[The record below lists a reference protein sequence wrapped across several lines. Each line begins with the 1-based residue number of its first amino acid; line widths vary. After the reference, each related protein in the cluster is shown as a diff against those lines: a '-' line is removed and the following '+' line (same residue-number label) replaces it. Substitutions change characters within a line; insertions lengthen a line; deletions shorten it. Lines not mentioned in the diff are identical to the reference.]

1 MDILLAAMAVALA
14 AVIVWLIR
22 RGPPD
27 SGVGPQPP
35 GDNSWLAGG

>member
-35 GDNSWLAGG
+35 GDNSWLAVG